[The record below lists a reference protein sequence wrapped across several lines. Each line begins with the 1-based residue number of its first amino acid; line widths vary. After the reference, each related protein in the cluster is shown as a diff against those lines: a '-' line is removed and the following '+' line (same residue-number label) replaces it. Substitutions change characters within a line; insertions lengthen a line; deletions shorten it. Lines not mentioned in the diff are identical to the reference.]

1 MTEDNIT
8 SRFVALR
15 QRLRL
20 TAKRLLGTS
29 EDADDALQDFF
40 VKLWSRRE
48 LANGE
53 LNDAMMSTMMRNQCI
68 DTLRQKARKGLEVD
82 INEMRDVANDT
93 SDESTDELYQDVKYI
108 INANLSDLQREI
120 LMMHDMNG
128 LEYADIADQLSMN
141 VDAVRANVS
150 RARNTI
156 RKIYR
161 ERAASTNQQKDV
173 RL

>member
-53 LNDAMMSTMMRNQCI
+53 LNDAMMSTMMRN
-68 DTLRQKARKGLEVD
+68 LAPKSSKR
-82 INEMRDVANDT
+82 
-93 SDESTDELYQDVKYI
+93 S
-108 INANLSDLQREI
+108 
-120 LMMHDMNG
+120 
-128 LEYADIADQLSMN
+128 
-141 VDAVRANVS
+141 
-150 RARNTI
+150 
-156 RKIYR
+156 
-161 ERAASTNQQKDV
+161 
-173 RL
+173 

>member
-1 MTEDNIT
+1 
-8 SRFVALR
+8 
-15 QRLRL
+15 
-20 TAKRLLGTS
+20 
-29 EDADDALQDFF
+29 
-40 VKLWSRRE
+40 
-48 LANGE
+48 
-53 LNDAMMSTMMRNQCI
+53 
-68 DTLRQKARKGLEVD
+68 LRQKARKGLEVD